1 MAKVQRRGNEIQ
13 PQFPADD
20 FFALV
25 SGVVWGIAG
34 YISYK
39 ETRESIDEFFDTYQ
53 MALGRQ
59 LAAADWSGVSLK
71 TQKAT
76 DKLIK
81 GIENADD
88 DDDAVGFAIFSPQGE
103 MIFTTTKTANILPR
117 RKQPEA
123 LPTNG

>member
-1 MAKVQRRGNEIQ
+1 MKFSLSFRLMI
-13 PQFPADD
+13 

-103 MIFTTTKTANILPR
+103 MIFHDNENGKYLPR